1 MPGKGTSC
9 SFFQCYEIRS
19 AVCALE
25 SSASSTKARGVHYS
39 LWEILMISF
48 IWLKER
54 AGDKGELLVSPYFG
68 GLSLKEPPVPR
79 ELFEVSEDSRFW
91 LGSSFSSS

>member
-1 MPGKGTSC
+1 
-9 SFFQCYEIRS
+9 
-19 AVCALE
+19 
-25 SSASSTKARGVHYS
+25 
-39 LWEILMISF
+39 MISL